1 MINIGQYIETAINWL
16 TEHFASFFDALS
28 MGIGGF
34 IDGFQHVLFGIPFY
48 ITIAVLAAL
57 AWFKSGK
64 GTAVFTLLGLLL
76 IYGMGFWEETMQ
88 TLALV
93 LSSTCLAL
101 LLGVPLGIWTA
112 NSDRCNK
119 IMRPVLDFMQTM
131 PAFVYLIPAV
141 LFFGLGTVPGAFA
154 TIIFA
159 MPPVVR
165 LTGLGIR
172 QVPKNVVEASRSFGA
187 TPWQLLYK
195 VQLPLALPTIL
206 TGINQT
212 IMMSLSMVVI
222 AAMISAGGLGEIVL
236 KGITQMKIGLGF
248 EGGIAVVIL
257 AIVLDRITQG
267 MADAYANW
275 SEGIAMTNLAK
286 AIFEDQGY
294 DVKLLNADLAPIF
307 TSISRKKADVFMDVW
322 MPVTMEDYMKQY
334 GDKLEVIGDIYD
346 GARIGL
352 VVPDYVTINSI
363 EELNAEKERFSGQI
377 VGIDAGAGI
386 MKATDQA
393 IKDYGLDYKLMTSS
407 GPAMTASLKKAI
419 DKKDWIVVTGWTP
432 HWMFDRF
439 KLKVLQDPKLIYG
452 NTESIHT
459 IAWKGFSEK
468 DPFAAEL
475 LGNIRLTDAEIS
487 SLMTAL
493 EEAQTTERQAARQWM
508 EEHQELVNSWIP
520 EKD

>member
-1 MINIGQYIETAINWL
+1 M
-16 TEHFASFFDALS
+16 
-28 MGIGGF
+28 
-34 IDGFQHVLFGIPFY
+34 
-48 ITIAVLAAL
+48 
-57 AWFKSGK
+57 
-64 GTAVFTLLGLLL
+64 
-76 IYGMGFWEETMQ
+76 
-88 TLALV
+88 
-93 LSSTCLAL
+93 
-101 LLGVPLGIWTA
+101 
-112 NSDRCNK
+112 
-119 IMRPVLDFMQTM
+119 
-131 PAFVYLIPAV
+131 
-141 LFFGLGTVPGAFA
+141 
-154 TIIFA
+154 
-159 MPPVVR
+159 
-165 LTGLGIR
+165 
-172 QVPKNVVEASRSFGA
+172 
-187 TPWQLLYK
+187 
-195 VQLPLALPTIL
+195 
-206 TGINQT
+206 
-212 IMMSLSMVVI
+212 
-222 AAMISAGGLGEIVL
+222 
-236 KGITQMKIGLGF
+236 
-248 EGGIAVVIL
+248 VIL
-257 AIVLDRITQG
+257 I
-267 MADAYANW
+267 
-275 SEGIAMTNLAK
+275 
-286 AIFEDQGY
+286 
-294 DVKLLNADLAPIF
+294 
-307 TSISRKKADVFMDVW
+307 
-322 MPVTMEDYMKQY
+322 
-334 GDKLEVIGDIYD
+334 
-346 GARIGL
+346 
-352 VVPDYVTINSI
+352 PDYVTINSI